1 MDILVI
7 GNGFDLAHGLKTTYR
22 DFLTSCRNNEN
33 QSFNEEFCKTNLW
46 LRHFIKKQNEIGNTW
61 IDLEK
66 EIYRVITKIYKF
78 RSWNGNNKNSGHLLK
93 INRSINEFNLDEIYS
108 YINQDYLNKD
118 CKNKGYTLD
127 IYKDSKHYF
136 YAYFESF
143 RGFINFLYDQL
154 REFTNVFSNYLNND
168 VLSLLPTNSP
178 YSLSL
183 SNNNHLYVLSFNYT
197 DTCERLYGKMFS
209 FRSYY
214 VHGNIGCKNGCN
226 LVLGTYSFDNKPQ
239 NENPRSAIPYEFNVF
254 RKHNQRHK
262 YGTIE
267 DYQNLLKELTKYGK
281 VIKPVFHVIGHS
293 LDETDKNILEHLF
306 LINQNAIINIYYHN
320 EEAQE
325 NYINNITDIIGEK
338 EVMTRVRL
346 IYQHDKTR
354 GILKEKVNV

>member
-7 GNGFDLAHGLKTTYR
+7 GNGFDLAHGLKTTYK

-46 LRHFIKKQNEIGNTW
+46 LRHFIKRQNDIGNTW

-78 RSWNGNNKNSGHLLK
+78 RNWNGNNKNSGHLLK

-143 RGFINFLYDQL
+143 KGFINFLYDQL

-214 VHGNIGCKNGCN
+214 VHGNIGCKNRCN
-226 LVLGTYSFDNKPQ
+226 LILGTYSFDNKPQ
-239 NENPRSAIPYEFNVF
+239 NGNPRSAIPYEFNVF

>member
-1 MDILVI
+1 MNILVI
-7 GNGFDLAHGLKTTYR
+7 GNGFDITHGLKTTYK
-22 DFLTSCRNNEN
+22 DFLLACQNNN
-33 QSFNEEFCKTNLW
+33 LPDEFKEKCQINLW
-46 LRHFIKKQNEIGNTW
+46 LKHFLARKSELGETW

-66 EIYRVITKIYKF
+66 EIFEVIKKLN
-78 RSWNGNNKNSGHLLK
+78 R
-93 INRSINEFNLDEIYS
+93 INFGTNDNIPYNCKSLDFFKKDQHFNLSNLNNILLEDHTYQKFNLCGYYLDNSNSENSTIYFQNS
-108 YINQDYLNKD
+108 NSL
-118 CKNKGYTLD
+118 
-127 IYKDSKHYF
+127 
-136 YAYFESF
+136 
-143 RGFINFLYDQL
+143 INFLYQQL
-154 REFTNVFSNYLNND
+154 RDFTNIFRHYLENE
-168 VLSLLPTNSP
+168 
-178 YSLSL
+178 L
-183 SNNNHLYVLSFNYT
+183 SNNLTEPSKYNLSLPNEYKNLSVLSFNYT
-197 DTCERLYGKMFS
+197 NTCERLYGKMFDIK
-209 FRSYY
+209 SYY
-214 VHGNIGCKNGCN
+214 VHGKINYNNDTCN
-226 LVLGTYSFDNKPQ
+226 LVLGTHSFDNKPQ

-267 DYQNLLKELTKYGK
+267 AYQELLNELQKSGK
-281 VIKPVFHVIGHS
+281 PIFHVIGHS